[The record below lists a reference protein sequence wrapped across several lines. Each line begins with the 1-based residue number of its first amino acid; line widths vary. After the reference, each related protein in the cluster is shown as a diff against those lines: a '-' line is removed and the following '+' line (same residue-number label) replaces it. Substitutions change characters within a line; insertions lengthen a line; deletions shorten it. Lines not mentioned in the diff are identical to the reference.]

1 MPEPAGDELTLKEE
15 IVEVTTARESGE
27 IVEVVGEDITI
38 ELVEEHDHHVRI
50 TVNSQFVEISSDEAT
65 GLQIKEA
72 AIRAGVPIQVDFVLS
87 EVRPN
92 GEQKV
97 IRDERKVHLK
107 DGDEFW
113 AIPGDDNS

>member
-1 MPEPAGDELTLKEE
+1 M
-15 IVEVTTARESGE
+15 TTAGSEGAAQTVTDASKHE
-27 IVEVVGEDITI
+27 A
-38 ELVEEHDHHVRI
+38 HI
-50 TVNSQFVEISSDEAT
+50 TVNDQAVVLPRGKES
-65 GLQIKEA
+65 GLQIKQA
-72 AIRAGVPIQVDFVLS
+72 AINAGVPIQIDFVLS

-97 IRDERKVHLK
+97 IPDDREVEVK

>member
-1 MPEPAGDELTLKEE
+1 MTMAGTEGGSQPEIDSTKHEA
-15 IVEVTTARESGE
+15 
-27 IVEVVGEDITI
+27 
-38 ELVEEHDHHVRI
+38 RI
-50 TVNSQFVEISSDEAT
+50 TVNDQPVVLKRGKDSGLEIK
-65 GLQIKEA
+65 QA
-72 AIRAGVPIQVDFVLS
+72 AVNAGVPIQIDFVLS

-97 IRDERKVHLK
+97 IPDDREVEVK